1 MTPSAPDT
9 PTSRDRILTA
19 ARSLFAAHGFTRTT
33 LRAVAAEAGC
43 DVALI
48 PHYFGNKQGL
58 FDAATSVPEAGEA
71 MRSPVLAAPL
81 DRIGLAVAQTFV
93 TVWDTPE
100 GAGMIAQLR
109 SVLDDTPDRL
119 SPLLDSLVWGHVRD
133 RLAEDGVDRPELRV
147 ELAAATLLGAVT
159 MRKFLAS
166 PRLSAVESAE
176 LIHLLAPALQQHL
189 TGDLDGW

>member
-1 MTPSAPDT
+1 MTPT
-9 PTSRDRILTA
+9 TRDRILTA

-109 SVLDDTPDRL
+109 SVLDVTPDRL
-119 SPLLDSLVWGHVRD
+119 SPLLDSLVWGHVRA

-159 MRKFLAS
+159 MRKFLDS
-166 PRLSAVESAE
+166 PRLSEVNSTE
-176 LIHLLAPALQQHL
+176 LIHLLAPALQEHL

>member
-9 PTSRDRILTA
+9 PTSRDRILSA
-19 ARSLFAAHGFTRTT
+19 ARRLFAQHGFTRTT

-119 SPLLDSLVWGHVRD
+119 SPLLDSLVWEHVRD